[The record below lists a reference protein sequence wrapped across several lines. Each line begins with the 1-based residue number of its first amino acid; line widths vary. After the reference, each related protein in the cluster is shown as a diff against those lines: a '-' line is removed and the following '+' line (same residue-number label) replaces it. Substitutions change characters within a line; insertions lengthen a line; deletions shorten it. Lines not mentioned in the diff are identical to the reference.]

1 MPFIENG
8 FAFQDFKLLQD
19 ISDGIDFIC
28 SPKMKCSASIG
39 GEGPF
44 WFVAQKHVLLKA
56 ALYVES
62 VYLGHVHI
70 AVHSLIKSIISKEDP
85 R

>member
-1 MPFIENG
+1 MFCRRSVVKVRFG
-8 FAFQDFKLLQD
+8 
-19 ISDGIDFIC
+19 
-28 SPKMKCSASIG
+28 
-39 GEGPF
+39 
-44 WFVAQKHVLLKA
+44 FVAQKHVLLKV

-70 AVHSLIKSIISKEDP
+70 AVHSLLKSIISKEDP

>member
-1 MPFIENG
+1 
-8 FAFQDFKLLQD
+8 
-19 ISDGIDFIC
+19 
-28 SPKMKCSASIG
+28 MKCSASIG

-44 WFVAQKHVLLKA
+44 WFVAQFKHVLLKA

>member
-1 MPFIENG
+1 MGSRTTNNQSCSGEVEM
-8 FAFQDFKLLQD
+8 ASY
-19 ISDGIDFIC
+19 SDLICRSSIIC
-28 SPKMKCSASIG
+28 SVVKVRFG
-39 GEGPF
+39 
-44 WFVAQKHVLLKA
+44 FVAQKHVLLKA

-70 AVHSLIKSIISKEDP
+70 AVHSLLKSIISKEDP

>member
-19 ISDGIDFIC
+19 ISDGIDFIF
-28 SPKMKCSASIG
+28 SVVKVRFG
-39 GEGPF
+39 
-44 WFVAQKHVLLKA
+44 FVAQKHVLLKA

-70 AVHSLIKSIISKEDP
+70 AVHPLLKSIISKEDP